1 MNRHHS
7 WFPVHTYELDEACR
21 PSLPPAVF
29 GSSPVVRTFFADPNR
44 VLFSG
49 FRLHPFDDRCE
60 ALLRES
66 DLFDVVQ
73 FIRMNSYGKD
83 RPVHT
88 YELGRRSPAEAS
100 GQRRAHSRRRSE
112 RSKAQAAED
121 YASGSSTD
129 VDGGYMP
136 DDWLLSQFI
145 RMNSGGKCR
154 PVHMYELG
162 DGSRIESSGQATLCP
177 PQSERSAAQAAE
189 DYKSGLST
197 VFDGGFMPHGWLSSQ
212 FIRMNSGGMRRPVH
226 TYEPGVGS
234 RIESSGQQ
242 ATLCPPQ
249 SERSAAQAAKDYTSG
264 SSTIVDGGFM
274 LHGWLSSQFIR
285 MNSGGK
291 RRPVHTYELGVGSHI
306 ESSGQQATL
315 CLRWSECS
323 EAQAAKDYTS
333 GSSTVVDGGFMPH
346 GSLSS
351 QFIRMNRSSAQL
363 PYEQAFGNEFEAESD
378 PGSRC
383 ATFVLDA
390 ASAESDETSSAIWGR
405 RTPRTQHVTKTTRKL
420 PVHTYEFGSPPP
432 GFAFNCAGAQF
443 IRMNHGPGGTCTLPT
458 LMVHTYEPTSRAR
471 MPHLPPSASAL
482 PPTEPRHRAGFGVS
496 GVHVLEIRPMT

>member
-1 MNRHHS
+1 MEALLARLLQATRLSRSSVMRVSNRLKPAKPHPQGVACCLSTTPFREWFIRMNRHHS
-7 WFPVHTYELDEACR
+7 WFSVHTYELDEACR

-49 FRLHPFDDRCE
+49 FRLHPFGDRCE
-60 ALLRES
+60 ALPRES

-73 FIRMNSYGKD
+73 FIRMNSDGKD

-136 DDWLLSQFI
+136 DDWFLSQFI

-189 DYKSGLST
+189 DYTSGSST
-197 VFDGGFMPHGWLSSQ
+197 AVDGGFMP
-212 FIRMNSGGMRRPVH
+212 
-226 TYEPGVGS
+226 
-234 RIESSGQQ
+234 
-242 ATLCPPQ
+242 
-249 SERSAAQAAKDYTSG
+249 
-264 SSTIVDGGFM
+264 
-274 LHGWLSSQFIR
+274 HGWLSSQFIR

-291 RRPVHTYELGVGSHI
+291 RRPVHTYELGVGSRI
-306 ESSGQQATL
+306 ESSGQATL
-315 CLRWSECS
+315 CPPQSERS
-323 EAQAAKDYTS
+323 AAQAAEDYTS
-333 GSSTVVDGGFMPH
+333 GSSTDVDGGFMPH
-346 GSLSS
+346 DWPSS
-351 QFIRMNRSSAQL
+351 QFIRMNCSSAQL
-363 PYEQAFGNEFEAESD
+363 PYEQAFANQFEPESYS
-378 PGSRC
+378 GSRC
-383 ATFVLDA
+383 ATFVLNA
-390 ASAESDETSSAIWGR
+390 ASSESDETSSAIWGR

-432 GFAFNCAGAQF
+432 GFAFSCAGAQF

-458 LMVHTYEPTSRAR
+458 LMVHTYEPTTRAR

-496 GVHVLEIRPMT
+496 GVLVLEIRPMT

>member
-1 MNRHHS
+1 MEALPARLLQATRLSRCSVMRVSSRLNPAKPHPQGVACCLSTTPFREWFIRMNRHHS

-29 GSSPVVRTFFADPNR
+29 GSSPVVRTFFAAPNR

-49 FRLHPFDDRCE
+49 FRSHPFDDRCD
-60 ALLRES
+60 ALPRES
-66 DLFDVVQ
+66 ALFDVLQ
-73 FIRMNSYGKD
+73 FIRMNSDGKD
-83 RPVHT
+83 RPAHT
-88 YELGRRSPAEAS
+88 YELGSGSPAEAS
-100 GQRRAHSRRRSE
+100 GQRRAHSRRHSE
-112 RSKAQAAED
+112 RSKAQAAEA
-121 YASGSSTD
+121 YAIGSSTD

-136 DDWLLSQFI
+136 DDWLSSQFI
-145 RMNSGGKCR
+145 RMNSGGKRR
-154 PVHMYELG
+154 PVHTYELG
-162 DGSRIESSGQATLCP
+162 VGSRIESSGQATLCP
-177 PQSERSAAQAAE
+177 PQSERSPAQAAE
-189 DYKSGLST
+189 DYKSGSST
-197 VFDGGFMPHGWLSSQ
+197 VVDGGFMP
-212 FIRMNSGGMRRPVH
+212 
-226 TYEPGVGS
+226 
-234 RIESSGQQ
+234 
-242 ATLCPPQ
+242 
-249 SERSAAQAAKDYTSG
+249 
-264 SSTIVDGGFM
+264 
-274 LHGWLSSQFIR
+274 HGWLSSQFIR

-315 CLRWSECS
+315 CLRRSECS

-363 PYEQAFGNEFEAESD
+363 TYEQAFGNEFEPESD

-383 ATFVLDA
+383 ATFVLHA
-390 ASAESDETSSAIWGR
+390 ASSESDETSSAIWGR
-405 RTPRTQHVTKTTRKL
+405 RTLRTQHVPKTTRKL

-432 GFAFNCAGAQF
+432 GFAYSCEGAQF

-458 LMVHTYEPTSRAR
+458 LMVHTYEPTTRAR